1 MTIFEEVLVSNN
13 LITAFVFVGITV
25 YLAYFISDKL
35 TRGRFHGSAIAIILG
50 LIFAYF
56 AGVFTGGE
64 KGVADIAI
72 LSGVGVLGGSMLRD
86 FAIVATAYGAKFNDL
101 RASGKAGILSLFFGV
116 VLSFILGA
124 LVAIA
129 FGYEDPKDITT
140 IGAGTVTFVV
150 GPVSGSAIG
159 ASSDVIALSIAAGL
173 VKSILVMT
181 LTPLFAKQV
190 GLDNPKSAMVFGG
203 LMGTNSGVAA
213 GLAAVDPKL
222 VPYGA
227 MTATFYTAVGCLL
240 VPSVLFLLVDVF
252 F

>member
-1 MTIFEEVLVSNN
+1 MVPISPPKTIADLGLSRPTCFANKGVKV
-13 LITAFVFVGITV
+13 ITKIDFTKPAAMLNAITSL
-25 YLAYFISDKL
+25 LAPIAEPL
-35 TRGRFHGSAIAIILG
+35 TGPTTKVTVPAPIVVMSLGSSYPKAIATN
-50 LIFAYF
+50 AP
-56 AGVFTGGE
+56 
-64 KGVADIAI
+64 
-72 LSGVGVLGGSMLRD
+72 M
-86 FAIVATAYGAKFNDL
+86 
-101 RASGKAGILSLFFGV
+101 
-116 VLSFILGA
+116 GA

-240 VPSVLFLLVDVF
+240 VPSVLFLLVDLF

>member
-1 MTIFEEVLVSNN
+1 M
-13 LITAFVFVGITV
+13 
-25 YLAYFISDKL
+25 
-35 TRGRFHGSAIAIILG
+35 
-50 LIFAYF
+50 IFAYF

-116 VLSFILGA
+116 ILSFILGA

-240 VPSVLFLLVDVF
+240 VPSVLFLLVDLF